1 MIRLIATAALF
12 AQAASA
18 PLTFEVASIKPSDP
32 DARGTQL
39 MLQPPNGVRIVNAP
53 VTMLITFAYDIRDF
67 QLAGAPGWTSSVR
80 YDILA
85 KGETSPGSENV
96 PADPR
101 RMTEAQFRTRLGDT
115 RERMRSLL
123 ADRFQLAVHKETK
136 EGSVYALVIAK
147 GGSKLQ
153 PAQENAQGNR
163 GMRMERGQLTGMSA
177 PIDLLVTTLSGQL
190 GHPVIDKT
198 GLTGKYDFK
207 LTWAPEVPRG
217 PSPNPD
223 APPPVAPEGPSIFTA
238 VQEQLGLRLESQK
251 GPIEMIVIDRIEHP
265 SEN

>member
-1 MIRLIATAALF
+1 MIRLIATVALF

-32 DARGTQL
+32 NARGTQL
-39 MLQPPNGVRIVNAP
+39 MLQPPNGIRVVNAP
-53 VTMLITFAYDIRDF
+53 VTMLITFAYNIRDF
-67 QLAGAPGWTSSVR
+67 QLVGAPGWTSSAR
-80 YDILA
+80 YDILG
-85 KGETSPGSENV
+85 KGETAPGSENT
-96 PADPR
+96 PTDPR
-101 RMTEAQFRTRLGDT
+101 KMNDEQRKTLGEEM
-115 RERMRSLL
+115 RERLRSLL
-123 ADRFQLAVHKETK
+123 ADRFQLAIHKETR
-136 EGSVYALVIAK
+136 EGSVYALVVAK

-163 GMRMERGQLTGMSA
+163 GLRMERGQLTGMSA
-177 PIDLLVTTLSGQL
+177 PVEFLATTLSVQL

-207 LTWAPEVPRG
+207 LTWAPDVPRG

-223 APPPVAPEGPSIFTA
+223 APPVAAPEGPSIFTA

-251 GPIEMIVIDRIEHP
+251 GPVEMIVIDRIEHP

>member
-32 DARGTQL
+32 NARGTSL
-39 MLQPPNGVRIVNAP
+39 MFQPPHGVRVVNAP
-53 VTMLITFAYDIRDF
+53 VTMLITFAYNIRDF
-67 QLAGAPGWTSSVR
+67 QLAGAPGWTSSAR

-85 KGETSPGSENV
+85 KGEAAPGSEDV
-96 PADPR
+96 PTDPR
-101 RMTEAQFRTRLGDT
+101 KITDAQFRTRLDDI

-123 ADRFQLAVHKETK
+123 ADRFQLAIHKETK
-136 EGSVYALVIAK
+136 EGSVYALVVAK

-163 GMRMERGQLTGMSA
+163 GLRMERGQLTGMSA
-177 PIDLLVTTLSGQL
+177 PVEFLATTLSGQL

-207 LTWAPEVPRG
+207 LTWAPDMPRG
-217 PSPNPD
+217 PSPNPE
-223 APPPVAPEGPSIFTA
+223 APPPAAAEGPSIFTA
-238 VQEQLGLRLESQK
+238 LPEQLGLRLESQK
-251 GPIEMIVIDRIEHP
+251 GPVEMIVIDRIEHP

>member
-12 AQAASA
+12 AQSASA

-32 DARGTQL
+32 DARGTQF
-39 MLQPPNGVRIVNAP
+39 MFQPPNGVRIVNAP
-53 VTMLITFAYDIRDF
+53 VTMLITFAYNIRDF
-67 QLAGAPGWTSSVR
+67 QLVGAPGWTGSAR
-80 YDILA
+80 YDILG
-85 KGETSPGSENV
+85 KGESAPGSENT
-96 PADPR
+96 PIDPR
-101 RMTEAQFRTRLGDT
+101 KMTDEQLKTRSEEM

-123 ADRFQLAVHKETK
+123 ADRFQLAIHKETK
-136 EGSVYALVIAK
+136 EGSVYALVVAK

-153 PAQENAQGNR
+153 PAQENAQGSR
-163 GMRMERGQLTGMSA
+163 GMRMSRGELTGMSA
-177 PIDLLVTTLSGQL
+177 PLQLLVDTLSGQL

-207 LTWAPEVPRG
+207 LTWAPDVPRG

-223 APPPVAPEGPSIFTA
+223 APPPSAPEGPSIFTA

-251 GPIEMIVIDRIEHP
+251 GPVEMIVIDRIEHP